1 MEMVLAQGEE
11 WSVYME
17 KKLEL
22 EILDILEDNAKTTP
36 EEIAMMLNVDAQA
49 VEKIICELEEAK
61 AIVKYSALVNR
72 EVVSEE
78 EDAEALIEVEVTP
91 QRDYGYDDLAKR
103 IYRFDEVRAVYLMAG
118 TYDLCVRIKSRSMKE
133 ISKFVFEKLA
143 VIDGVTRT
151 VTVFIMRKYKEQ
163 GVILVGEETDERLV
177 VSP

>member
-1 MEMVLAQGEE
+1 MEVVM
-11 WSVYME
+11 
-17 KKLEL
+17 KKDLKL
-22 EILDILEDNAKTTP
+22 EILDILEDNAKTTA
-36 EEIAMMLNVDAQA
+36 EEIALMLDVPADA
-49 VEKIICELEEAK
+49 VEQATRELEEAQ

-103 IYRFDEVRAVYLMAG
+103 IYKFDEVRAVYLMAG
-118 TYDLCVRIKSRSMKE
+118 TYDLCVRIKSRSMKD

-177 VSP
+177 VTP

>member
-1 MEMVLAQGEE
+1 MKRDL
-11 WSVYME
+11 
-17 KKLEL
+17 KL
-22 EILDILEDNAKTTP
+22 EILDILEDNAKTTA
-36 EEIAMMLNVDAQA
+36 EEIAMMLNEDAAA
-49 VEKIICELEEAK
+49 VQKTIDALEEEK

-72 EVVSEE
+72 EIVSEE

-103 IYRFDEVRAVYLMAG
+103 IYRFEEVRAVYLMAG
-118 TYDLCVRIKSRSMKE
+118 TYDLCVRIKSRSMKD

-163 GVILVGEETDERLV
+163 GVVLVGEETDERLV
-177 VSP
+177 VTP

>member
-1 MEMVLAQGEE
+1 M
-11 WSVYME
+11 
-17 KKLEL
+17 KKDLKL
-22 EILDILEDNAKTTP
+22 EILDILEDNAKTTA
-36 EEIAMMLNVDAQA
+36 EEIALMLDVPADA
-49 VEKIICELEEAK
+49 VEQATRELEEAQ

-103 IYRFDEVRAVYLMAG
+103 IYKFDEVRAVYLMAG
-118 TYDLCVRIKSRSMKE
+118 TYDLCVRIKSRSMKD

-177 VSP
+177 VTP

>member
-1 MEMVLAQGEE
+1 M
-11 WSVYME
+11 
-17 KKLEL
+17 KKDLKL
-22 EILDILEDNAKTTP
+22 EILDILEDNAKTTA
-36 EEIAMMLNVDAQA
+36 EEIALMLDVPADTVEQA
-49 VEKIICELEEAK
+49 TRELEEAQ

-103 IYRFDEVRAVYLMAG
+103 IYKFDEVRAVYLMAG
-118 TYDLCVRIKSRSMKE
+118 TYDLCVRIKSRSMKD

-177 VSP
+177 VTP

>member
-1 MEMVLAQGEE
+1 MKRDL
-11 WSVYME
+11 
-17 KKLEL
+17 KL
-22 EILDILEDNAKTTP
+22 EILDILEDNAKTTA
-36 EEIAMMLNVDAQA
+36 EEIAMMLNEDAAA
-49 VEKIICELEEAK
+49 VQKTIDTLEEEK

-72 EVVSEE
+72 EIVSEE

-103 IYRFDEVRAVYLMAG
+103 IYRFEEVRAVYLMAG
-118 TYDLCVRIKSRSMKE
+118 TYDLCVRIKSRSMKD

-163 GVILVGEETDERLV
+163 GVVLVGEETDERLV
-177 VSP
+177 VTP

>member
-1 MEMVLAQGEE
+1 MEVVM
-11 WSVYME
+11 
-17 KKLEL
+17 KKDLKL
-22 EILDILEDNAKTTP
+22 EILDILEDNAKTTA
-36 EEIAMMLNVDAQA
+36 EEIALMLDVPADTVEQA
-49 VEKIICELEEAK
+49 TRELEEAQ

-103 IYRFDEVRAVYLMAG
+103 IYKFDEVRAVYLMAG
-118 TYDLCVRIKSRSMKE
+118 TYDLCVRIKSRSMKD

-177 VSP
+177 VTP

>member
-1 MEMVLAQGEE
+1 MKRDL
-11 WSVYME
+11 
-17 KKLEL
+17 KL
-22 EILDILEDNAKTTP
+22 EILDILEDNAKTTA
-36 EEIAMMLNVDAQA
+36 EEIAMMLDADAAA
-49 VEKIICELEEAK
+49 VQKTIDELEEQQ

-72 EVVSEE
+72 EIVSEE

-103 IYRFDEVRAVYLMAG
+103 IYRFEEVRAVYLMAG
-118 TYDLCVRIKSRSMKE
+118 TYDLCVRIKSRSMKD

-177 VSP
+177 VTP

>member
-1 MEMVLAQGEE
+1 M
-11 WSVYME
+11 
-17 KKLEL
+17 KKDLKL
-22 EILDILEDNAKTTP
+22 EILDILEDNAKTTA
-36 EEIAMMLNVDAQA
+36 EEIALMLDVPADA
-49 VEKIICELEEAK
+49 VEQATRELEEAQ

-103 IYRFDEVRAVYLMAG
+103 IYKFDEVRAVYLMAG
-118 TYDLCVRIKSRSMKE
+118 TYDLCVRIKSRSMKD

-163 GVILVGEETDERLV
+163 GVILVGEETDERWV
-177 VSP
+177 VTP

>member
-1 MEMVLAQGEE
+1 MKRDL
-11 WSVYME
+11 
-17 KKLEL
+17 KL
-22 EILDILEDNAKTTP
+22 EILDILEDNAKTTA
-36 EEIAMMLNVDAQA
+36 EEIAMMLDADAAA
-49 VEKIICELEEAK
+49 VQKTIDELEEQQ

-72 EVVSEE
+72 EIVSEE

-103 IYRFDEVRAVYLMAG
+103 IYRFEEVRAVYLMAG
-118 TYDLCVRIKSRSMKE
+118 TYDLCVRIKSRSMKD

-163 GVILVGEETDERLV
+163 GVILVGDETDERLV
-177 VSP
+177 VTP